1 MVRKIIKTEKYDDIQ
16 TSSTTAQST
25 ANNIS
30 SNSEENVK
38 RKDKTNLNATNYN
51 IPINKNTKGV
61 DLNKGQEINIKNEEK
76 DKKRILF
83 LEKENEELK
92 KKLNILEKNI
102 KEIEIQ
108 FNEAKNINNKL
119 NKRIKELE
127 NIISNTNEN
136 NYKIL
141 KLENEIN
148 KYKSYFLFRRR
159 INYPKIYFNRSSY

>member
-92 KKLNILEKNI
+92 KKI
-102 KEIEIQ
+102 KYIR
-108 FNEAKNINNKL
+108 K
-119 NKRIKELE
+119 
-127 NIISNTNEN
+127 
-136 NYKIL
+136 
-141 KLENEIN
+141 
-148 KYKSYFLFRRR
+148 KYK
-159 INYPKIYFNRSSY
+159 